1 MKQAVLVSKEK
12 DQFQELSQ
20 MLNRNNIDMKWVDS
34 GKALLSQLSEMP
46 AGQWVDLVVTEE
58 QLADMDAKAL
68 VEAVIAQSPMTNC
81 AVAGTMEKKKFH
93 DVYEGYGVLMQL
105 PPTPGQADADLL
117 EDHLKKIR
125 VIG

>member
-20 MLNRNNIDMKWVDS
+20 MLDQNNINMKWVDC
-34 GKALLSQLSEMP
+34 GKALLSLLSEMP
-46 AGQWVDLVVTEE
+46 AGQWVDLVVAEE
-58 QLADMDAKAL
+58 TLSDMDAKAL

-81 AVAGTMEKKKFH
+81 VVAGTMEKKKFH
-93 DVYEGYGVLMQL
+93 DLYEGYGVLMQV
-105 PPTPGQADADLL
+105 PPTPGQADAGQL
-117 EDHLKKIR
+117 EENLKKIR